1 MSKNA
6 ITSLRCLLLDL
17 DGTLVD
23 TAPDLAATLNAL
35 RAEHGLAPL
44 DFDVIRPHVSHG
56 ARAMVRVGF
65 GIGEEDARF
74 ADLRER
80 FLALYRDRLA
90 VRSRLFAGMEEL
102 LAAVENRG
110 VKWGIVTNKPAWLTE
125 PLAAE
130 LGLAD
135 RAACIISGDSTR
147 NRKPHPEPLLHASA
161 LVGVAPG
168 QCLYVGDAR
177 RDVDAGRAAGMRTLV
192 AMFGYLG
199 TDDRPHEWEADGLI
213 DHPLDILPWLN
224 AHA

>member
-1 MSKNA
+1 MTVHANPA
-6 ITSLRCLLLDL
+6 PRCLLFDL

-23 TAPDLAATLNAL
+23 TAPDLAATLNTL

-44 DFDVIRPHVSHG
+44 DFDLIRPHVSHG

-74 ADLRER
+74 SALRER
-80 FLALYRDRLA
+80 FLALYRDRLM
-90 VRSRLFAGMEEL
+90 VHSRLFAGMEEL
-102 LAAVENRG
+102 LAAVESRG

-125 PLAAE
+125 PLAAG
-130 LGLAD
+130 LGLAE

-161 LVGVAPG
+161 LVGIAPER
-168 QCLYVGDAR
+168 CLYVGDAR
-177 RDVDAGRAAGMRTLV
+177 RDVEAGRAAGMRTLV
-192 AMFGYLG
+192 ALFGYLG